1 MIYDLSYIPLRNIYY
16 KLIKANR
23 YPIWLKQK
31 MDKKIR
37 SIHNIHDG
45 ETCFIIGNGPSL
57 NINDLEKISELG
69 TITFATNSI
78 YKIFNETKW
87 RPTYY
92 CAQDQQVIDKI
103 GADFD
108 FVIKDCKGMF
118 VRRDVFNQ
126 LSKEVQN
133 NEKLYLP
140 RLVMHIRKDRYFD
153 FSADLS
159 KFGSDGCTITYLMMQ
174 IAYYM
179 GFKKIFL
186 IGIDH
191 NFPFALD
198 VNDNI
203 ILDDSLQQ
211 DFFEKEEKNRINPAR
226 PYEMTMAYKSA
237 RKFFD
242 ANEVAIF
249 NATRGG
255 KLEVFER
262 IDLEEVLRGSN

>member
-1 MIYDLSYIPLRNIYY
+1 MIYDLSFIPLRNIYY
-16 KLIKANR
+16 RIIKANR
-23 YPIWLKQK
+23 YPLYLKHQ
-31 MDKKIR
+31 MDKKICNM
-37 SIHNIHDG
+37 HNIHKG
-45 ETCFIIGNGPSL
+45 ESCFIIGNGPSL
-57 NINDLEKISELG
+57 NISDLEQISKLE
-69 TITFATNSI
+69 IKTFATNSI
-78 YKIFNETKW
+78 YKIFNETNW
-87 RPTYY
+87 RPVYY

-118 VRRDVFNQ
+118 VRRDVYNQ
-126 LSKEVQN
+126 LSKEVQQ

-153 FSADLS
+153 FSEDLS
-159 KFGSDGCTITYLMMQ
+159 KCGFDGCTITYLMMQ

-179 GFKKIFL
+179 GFKTIYL

-191 NFPFALD
+191 NFPFLLD
-198 VNDNI
+198 ENENI
-203 ILDDSLQQ
+203 ILDDSLKQ
-211 DFFEKEEKNRINPAR
+211 DFFEREEKNRINPAR

-237 RKFFD
+237 KKFFD
-242 ANEVAIF
+242 ANGVKIF

-262 IDLEEVLRGSN
+262 INLDQILEGDG